1 MINVNSTFYVTRID
15 GEYYVKTTNTESID
29 RFFEELAHT
38 ICFADCSDEQV
49 VFISYE
55 GKELHYT
62 GWKPNMLMEFADEA
76 NEIIYSQSFPE
87 WDH

>member
-1 MINVNSTFYVTRID
+1 MINANSTFYVTRINE
-15 GEYYVKTTNTESID
+15 EYYVITTNTESMEK
-29 RFFEELAHT
+29 FFEKLAHT

-49 VFISYE
+49 IFISYE

-62 GWKPNMLMEFADEA
+62 GWKPNMLIEFAD
-76 NEIIYSQSFPE
+76 NESNIIWSQVFPE